1 MILDFFFFRQSGT
14 LTAIL
19 FRYLKTNNQLERDEW
34 SLALTQTVAQLTGPS
49 LSNSFSPEM
58 LQPFTKAGLMTKV

>member
-49 LSNSFSPEM
+49 LSNSFLPEM